1 MRSNL
6 MSVSFVV
13 CSGVVALGC
22 GDDPATAEAAGTL
35 RAAVELSQVTHDV
48 TAVRIDIVGA
58 EEGCDATPIASETV
72 GLEGEAL
79 PDSRSGSGTHAF
91 SAGMFV
97 LPEGSYRACGT
108 PLTFDAPSSECGVA
122 ESSVQ
127 VNAGTTAEVVL
138 VSQCAGGAAGGAD
151 VVVSLND
158 SPVITEV
165 TLDPSAFVSVCESL
179 HVSAT
184 ATDANEDDLT
194 YAWSV
199 TGGPDAGRLRA
210 DGATAVFS
218 GSPGEYEL
226 ELSVSDGH
234 GGSASLAFS
243 VQVSD
248 AVCSVPD
255 AVQDIFAARCAPCH
269 TTNSSAGLKLEPAS
283 ASFANL
289 VGVPASGAACTDRVR
304 VVPGDS
310 ASSYLIAKLRGATDI
325 CGSPMPRNL
334 PALPEEEIQTIEAWI
349 DGLSH

>member
-35 RAAVELSQVTHDV
+35 RAAVELSEVTHDV

-72 GLEGEAL
+72 ALEGEAL
-79 PDSRSGSGTHAF
+79 PDSLAGSGTHAF
-91 SAGMFV
+91 SAGLFL

-108 PLTFDAPSSECGVA
+108 PLTFDVPSTECGVA
-122 ESSVQ
+122 ESSVS
-127 VNAGTTAEVVL
+127 VSAGATAEVVL
-138 VSQCAGGAAGGAD
+138 ISQCSVAGSGGAD
-151 VVVSLND
+151 VIVSLND
-158 SPVITEV
+158 APVITEV
-165 TLDPSAFVSVCESL
+165 ALDPSGFISVCESL

-184 ATDANEDDLT
+184 ATDANDDELT

-199 TGGPDAGRLRA
+199 TAGPDAGRLHA
-210 DGATAVFS
+210 DGASAVFS

-226 ELSVSDGH
+226 ELSVGDGH
-234 GGSASLAFS
+234 GGSAALTFP

-255 AVQDIFAARCAPCH
+255 AVQNIFAARCAPCH
-269 TTNSSAGLKLEPAS
+269 TTGNSGALKLDPAT

-289 VGVPASGAACTDRVR
+289 VGVHASSAACADRVR

-310 ASSYLIAKLRGATDI
+310 ASSYLIAKLRGATGI
-325 CGSPMPRNL
+325 CGLPMPRNL
-334 PALPEEEIQTIEAWI
+334 PPLPEEEIQTIESWI
-349 DGLSH
+349 DGLPH